1 MPSRPLFFATTSS
14 VKFDQYSSI
23 FRVLGFTLY
32 RATTVASA
40 LAEPQFDPEHPS
52 GELSLVNH
60 PLRQV
65 ARFAEKWG
73 QLPYMV
79 EDTMLVIDALSNEK
93 SGPAGLPGADTKSWW
108 RNLQAEGVLR
118 LLRDQAHRS
127 ATFYCQIGVYL
138 GQGKYAFA
146 QSNLKGCI
154 STEVRESADALANFP
169 NTNPFYF
176 HTIFQPEG
184 SPKTIAEL
192 GSDEFQI
199 IDYRRQ
205 CASKIVERLSEDL
218 IEARR
223 QMELF
228 GREETQDE

>member
-1 MPSRPLFFATTSS
+1 MSSRHLYFATTSS
-14 VKFDQYSSI
+14 VKFDQYSYI
-23 FRVLGFTLY
+23 FRELGFDLH

-40 LAEPQFDPEHPS
+40 LTEPQYDPEHPA

-108 RNLQAEGVLR
+108 RNLQVEGVLR
-118 LLRDQAHRS
+118 LLRDEAHRS

-146 QSNLKGCI
+146 QAELKGCI
-154 STEVRESADALANFP
+154 STAARESADAVRDFP
-169 NTNPFYF
+169 RTNPFYF
-176 HTIFQPEG
+176 HKIFQPEG
-184 SPKTIAEL
+184 CSKTLAEL
-192 GSDEFQI
+192 SSDEFQR
-199 IDYRRQ
+199 IDYRRR
-205 CASKIVERLSEDL
+205 CASIIAKRLSEDL
-218 IEARR
+218 IEERR
-223 QMELF
+223 QMDLF
-228 GREETQDE
+228 DRAETEDV